1 MPIHAAAYRPTQAIR
16 ELKRTVFR
24 RLALPHQPK
33 RPSLQNCAD
42 IRQLGSPYHRRTLFQ
57 ATAKESHEYLL

>member
-1 MPIHAAAYRPTQAIR
+1 MPLHAAVYRPTQAIH

-24 RLALPHQPK
+24 HATLPHLPK

-42 IRQLGSPYHRRTLFQ
+42 TRQLGSPYHRRTLFQ